1 MNWFLIALNVAAY
14 FALSASPPL
23 DHFLTLYP
31 ASPHWYS
38 FFTYQFD
45 HAGALHIAGNMLF
58 LFIFGNTVND
68 KMGQIGYLAFYL
80 AGGVFAGTCYVFTEQ
95 NGIPMVGASG
105 AIAAVTGAY
114 LVLAPR
120 SNVTIFYMFLYIGK
134 IEIQSL
140 WVIGFYFVQDLML
153 NGGSD
158 GVAHIAHIG
167 GTIFGFTVCLIFLM
181 THLLPRD
188 QFDVWALITRWNKRR
203 QYRDLVAQGFDPFD
217 YTKPA
222 RGGVKRVEND
232 TNIEQARELRE
243 RVNAALSMR
252 EMAVAASAYVQMKAL
267 DPDQVM
273 SKQAQLDIATQLHH
287 DGRFADAAEAYEMLL
302 KAYPKLERIEQI
314 ELALG
319 LIYARNLQRYPRAR
333 ELLGRVVDRVHEGRV
348 LDMARDELSAIPA
361 V

>member
-1 MNWFLIALNVAAY
+1 MFLPISTDNPLRSTPYMNWFLIALNVAAY

-105 AIAAVTGAY
+105 GDRSRHRRLSGPGAAIKRHDLLHVSLHRKDRDPEPLGDR
-114 LVLAPR
+114 VLLRA
-120 SNVTIFYMFLYIGK
+120 
-134 IEIQSL
+134 
-140 WVIGFYFVQDLML
+140 
-153 NGGSD
+153 GSD
-158 GVAHIAHIG
+158 AETAAATVWRISPTSVGR
-167 GTIFGFTVCLIFLM
+167 FLGFTVCLIFLM

-217 YTKPA
+217 YTTPA

-287 DGRFADAAEAYEMLL
+287 DGRFA
-302 KAYPKLERIEQI
+302 
-314 ELALG
+314 
-319 LIYARNLQRYPRAR
+319 
-333 ELLGRVVDRVHEGRV
+333 
-348 LDMARDELSAIPA
+348 
-361 V
+361 